1 MLTEMAIS
9 KFRTGLTNVVD
20 RVRVRREMVVV
31 RDHSILTSALVP
43 LELAQLAEQLGGA
56 DKAIAVLRLLV
67 TEAA

>member
-56 DKAIAVLRLLV
+56 DEAIAALRLLV
-67 TEAA
+67 TAAA